1 MTGAVLTP
9 RRRAALSRRSLHLA
23 YATAGY
29 NLLEGLVAIVAGAA
43 ASSSALIG
51 FGLDSFVEVSSAAV
65 IIWQFRSRVP
75 ESRERLAL
83 RLIAVSF
90 FALAAWVTFDAGRSL
105 LSGGEAD
112 PSPVGIGLAVA
123 SLIVMPLLVRA
134 KRRTGR
140 ELGSA
145 TVMADSTQTMLCTYL
160 SAVLLVGLVLN
171 AAFGWSWADP
181 IAALVIAGVAVKEG
195 IEAWRGDH
203 CDDCAPIP
211 ADGSDAADASP
222 TGANGANGANGAA
235 GATGQ
240 RSCACGPD
248 CTDGC

>member
-1 MTGAVLTP
+1 MTAPLLTQE
-9 RRRAALSRRSLHLA
+9 RRATLSQRSLWLA

-29 NLLEGLVAIVAGAA
+29 NLLEGVVAIAAGAA

-75 ESRERLAL
+75 ESKERSAL

-90 FALAAWVTFDAGRSL
+90 FALAAWVSIDAARSL
-105 LSGGEAD
+105 LGGGDAD

-145 TVMADSTQTMLCTYL
+145 TVLADSTQTMLCTYL

-195 IEAWRGDH
+195 VEAWRGEH
-203 CDDCAPIP
+203 CDDCAPP
-211 ADGSDAADASP
+211 AAARP
-222 TGANGANGANGAA
+222 EGGG
-235 GATGQ
+235 
-240 RSCACGPD
+240 CACGPD
-248 CTDGC
+248 CKDGC

>member
-1 MTGAVLTP
+1 VLTP
-9 RRRAALSRRSLHLA
+9 VRRAALSRRSLWLA

-29 NLLEGLVAIVAGAA
+29 NLLEGLVAIAAGAA
-43 ASSSALIG
+43 ASSTALIG

-75 ESRERLAL
+75 EDRERLAL

-90 FALAAWVTFDAGRSL
+90 FALAAWVTVDAVRSL
-105 LSGGEAD
+105 LAGGDAD

-140 ELGSA
+140 DLGSA

-160 SAVLLVGLVLN
+160 SAVLLLGLVLN
-171 AAFGWSWADP
+171 ALWGWSWADP

-195 IEAWRGDH
+195 VEAWRGEH
-203 CDDCAPIP
+203 CDDCAPVATGDALTADDCGCGP
-211 ADGSDAADASP
+211 ACADAC
-222 TGANGANGANGAA
+222 
-235 GATGQ
+235 
-240 RSCACGPD
+240 CADRPA
-248 CTDGC
+248 